1 MQQSIQSILT
11 QVLTIINYPEDKR
24 QEFIIEFGDMCI
36 SKALASVTQPLS
48 DDKKAELV
56 NKIKDVENPSEA
68 EKIIGEY
75 VSIDDYQKAIEQS
88 TSELFENFLETIE
101 PDLTEEQADALDAY
115 LASLEKTPE
124 EPSPQSETE

>member
-24 QEFIIEFGDMCI
+24 QAFIIEFGDMCI

-48 DDKKAELV
+48 EEKKAELV
-56 NKIKDVENPSEA
+56 NKIKDIEDPNEA

-75 VSIDDYQKAIEQS
+75 VSIDDYQKTIEQT

-101 PDLTEEQADALDAY
+101 QDLSEEQADALDTY
-115 LASLEKTPE
+115 LASLENKHE
-124 EPSPQSETE
+124 ESSQQSETE